1 MMDLTDWIA
10 ILAIAL
16 LAIAFFCPR
25 AKRHATRVDRARLRL
40 GTRLVVQ
47 AALALWGALLT
58 LERCLVFPHALPF
71 GLTAPPGAMLAVALL
86 LGCAGGFWA
95 IRGTWLLRSRRLFGT

>member
-1 MMDLTDWIA
+1 MNLTDWIV

-25 AKRHATRVDRARLRL
+25 PKRHATLVDRARLRL

-47 AALALWGALLT
+47 AALALWGALFT
-58 LERCLVFPHALPF
+58 LERCLAFPHALPF
-71 GLTAPPGAMLAVALL
+71 GLSSPPGVMLGVALGL
-86 LGCAGGFWA
+86 ALAGGFWS
-95 IRGTWLLRSRRLFGT
+95 IRGARLLRSRRLFGAC